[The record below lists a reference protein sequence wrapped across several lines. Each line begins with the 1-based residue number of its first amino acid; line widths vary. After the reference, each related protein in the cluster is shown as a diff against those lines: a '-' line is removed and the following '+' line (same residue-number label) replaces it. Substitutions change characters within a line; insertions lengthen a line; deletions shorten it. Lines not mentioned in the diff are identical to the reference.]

1 MRGVRTSS
9 RPRARTSTGPLTSQ
23 IHCEPLAQSRLGL
36 SSTHEAGPQQSEP
49 TQERTGEMVQQQ
61 STRDAERRARPD
73 SVRNGRTSP
82 RVPVFLDLRGIWPP
96 SRWSELPVG
105 QPAQAG
111 GTGRRPPAP
120 PQSLGPLPMGSR
132 TRTTFGLGVIDP
144 VTCVIGRQIRPNART
159 HRPRRNPPTGRPV
172 LRGQGR
178 DGLGPYALR
187 APHE

>member
-49 TQERTGEMVQQQ
+49 TQERTAEMVQQQ

-120 PQSLGPLPMGSR
+120 PQSLGSAADGQPYKDDFRPWGHRSRHMRHRSPDSPRRSDAPTTAEPADGSARPARTGQRRSRALR
-132 TRTTFGLGVIDP
+132 TRSTP
-144 VTCVIGRQIRPNART
+144 
-159 HRPRRNPPTGRPV
+159 
-172 LRGQGR
+172 
-178 DGLGPYALR
+178 
-187 APHE
+187 